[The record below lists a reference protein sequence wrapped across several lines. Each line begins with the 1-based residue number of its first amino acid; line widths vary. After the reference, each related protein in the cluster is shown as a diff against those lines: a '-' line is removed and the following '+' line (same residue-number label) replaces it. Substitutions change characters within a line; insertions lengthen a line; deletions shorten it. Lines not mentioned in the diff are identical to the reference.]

1 MTVEEFVSLVSG
13 ASDDSKLKEGLQ
25 TFNPNSPEEYLTQIF
40 THIML
45 KDASF
50 RKAFLEKLEIADG
63 DWNFGSE
70 HFESGVDE
78 KGKIIVDEEGKII
91 KGEMDVF
98 GTTDNDLLI
107 IENKI
112 GDRIEKKQPGRYA
125 KLYNDK
131 YPEDK
136 RKKHLIVLAKFSDL
150 MPESDWDGE
159 KCIKQ
164 HLTEKLR
171 AVCEKYNFNSKYIY
185 WHEVYSLLEKFLKN
199 NKIKTQLLEFLRTQN
214 LDQEWCQDI
223 GSPDWRKRLIEAYN
237 DFADKNSIDKLS
249 KRGKLGPVGNNKIC
263 FIGSR
268 VQGAR
273 SAEAAAQKDK
283 NDELC
288 CFLKLEIKNKSG
300 KKEYIDLSD
309 CCYDPIET
317 IIENCSDAILEA
329 YGKK

>member
-1 MTVEEFVSLVSG
+1 MNIFEDFYNKKISKEEFLSALSP
-13 ASDDSKLKEGLQ
+13 ASHESELREGLEK
-25 TFNPNSPEEYLTQIF
+25 FNKNSPEEYLTQIF
-40 THIML
+40 AHIL
-45 KDASF
+45 RSEDRF
-50 RKAFLEKLEIADG
+50 RKEFLKSIGIE
-63 DWNFGSE
+63 N
-70 HFESGVDE
+70 FESHFDFTAE
-78 KGKIIVDEEGKII
+78 KKFDGSHREIDIFAKS
-91 KGEMDVF
+91 
-98 GTTDNDLLI
+98 DNAILI

-112 GDRIEKKQPGRYA
+112 GDHIKVAQPEEYARLYDEKFPKDEKKR
-125 KLYNDK
+125 
-131 YPEDK
+131 
-136 RKKHLIVLAKFSDL
+136 HLIVLAKFSDL

-159 KCIKQ
+159 KCIKK
-164 HLTEKLR
+164 HLTGKLQEK
-171 AVCEKYNFNSKYIY
+171 CEQYKFKCQYIY
-185 WHEVYSLLEKFLKN
+185 WYEVCSLLDKYFSSG
-199 NKIKTQLLEFLRTQN
+199 KIKVALLEFLKNQN
-214 LDQEWCQDI
+214 LDQEWYRDI
-223 GSPDWRKRLIEAYN
+223 GCPDWRKRLIEAYN

-317 IIENCSDAILEA
+317 IIENCSEAILEA
-329 YGKK
+329 YGKR